1 VTSSHDMDGMKAIPD
16 LDRETTERM
25 LAGLIEP
32 DDAPPG
38 YAEVTRV
45 LRTAA
50 APPERTSPTREA
62 WAIAVAHQALDDERT
77 LRSARTGRPSMR
89 SRYVRAKV
97 IGVLTVGTLLGTSG
111 MAMAGVL
118 PAPVQDAAAKVLAK
132 AGITIPAGHPAS
144 TGSTIS
150 QVATSTSSV
159 GVAKGQEISTI
170 ASGGKSEAG
179 LHGKPSWTPNGG
191 GTGAGDDASD
201 GAGDHGSSTASAH
214 SQGHSAAGSE
224 NASSHAPSH

>member
-1 VTSSHDMDGMKAIPD
+1 MDDMKAIPD
-16 LDRETTERM
+16 LDRETAERM

-45 LRTAA
+45 LRSAA
-50 APPERTSPTREA
+50 GPAERTSTAREA
-62 WAIAVAHQALDDERT
+62 WAITVAHEVLNEERN
-77 LRSARTGRPSMR
+77 LSSARTGTSSVR

-111 MAMAGVL
+111 MAMAGAL
-118 PAPVQDAAAKVLAK
+118 PAPVQDAAAKVFAK

-144 TGSTIS
+144 TGTTIS
-150 QVATSTSSV
+150 QIATTTSSV

-179 LHGKPSWTPNGG
+179 LHGKPWSTPNGG
-191 GTGAGDDASD
+191 GAGTGDDASN
-201 GAGDHGSSTASAH
+201 GAGDHGASTASAH
-214 SQGHSAAGSE
+214 SDGHSAAGSG
-224 NASSHAPSH
+224 NASSHVPAH

>member
-1 VTSSHDMDGMKAIPD
+1 MDGMKGIPD

-45 LRTAA
+45 LRSAA
-50 APPERTSPTREA
+50 APPERTSATREA
-62 WAIAVAHQALDDERT
+62 WAIAVAHEVLNEERT
-77 LRSARTGRPSMR
+77 LRSRTGRPSIR
-89 SRYVRAKV
+89 SRYLRAKV
-97 IGVLTVGTLLGTSG
+97 IGVLTLGTLLGTSG

-150 QVATSTSSV
+150 QIATSTSSV

-191 GTGAGDDASD
+191 GAGRGDGASD

-224 NASSHAPSH
+224 NASSHAPAH